1 MDGDGLKL
9 GRKVALSQLGVGMI
23 AVLMI
28 YGLMVSVWVKNYE
41 QLEQTAVHANIRRTQ
56 LLWEREM
63 DGLASIIGDW
73 APWDDLH
80 AFASRSGNA
89 DFMEKNLQDSS
100 MANLRIDFAV
110 ITDPAG
116 TIFAAKAIDMGKKQI
131 RDLPKEVQFYIQP
144 DQAFLAKIGE
154 REPLKGILWLDGK
167 PAMVSAQRILR
178 SDYSGPSPG
187 ILFFIRLIDEQTI
200 GEMAEI
206 IQIPLRIEPDYQGVI
221 NATDPITAEHRHEL
235 LGDSIHRVYLPV
247 QDLYGNIRFALTIET
262 PRLFVAEARKQTRAF
277 IVFLILLISST
288 AILSTQIMR
297 WLVGRRLEQVDQY
310 LKQIEEIGERKER
323 LEVSGQ
329 DELSQVAAS
338 INQMLDRIA
347 ASNRE
352 IEQMNRSLQLELE
365 ERHKAEAVLKYSS
378 EHDALTGLHNRAY
391 FEAAML
397 NLKKSGATGVGII
410 CCDLD
415 GLKLINDT
423 LGHVAG
429 DEMLRRTAEILRH
442 VVAENAVTARIGGD
456 EFVVLLT
463 GIEEGQLEALAKQ
476 VQRLA
481 GEYSANIAEQFPLQI
496 SVGYRYRPYCEPGA
510 SELDQMLKEADDDMY
525 RQKLSSTQSNRNVV
539 VQTIMK
545 MLEIRD
551 FATEGHSQ
559 RMAELSVA
567 LADWIGLSP
576 QSKNDILLLAQ
587 FHDIGKI
594 GVSDKILLKPG
605 PLTPEE
611 RKEMERHSEIGHR
624 IAMAIPE
631 FLPVADLILKHHEW
645 WNGQGY
651 PLGLR
656 AETIPVENRIISI
669 TDAYDAMTSDRPY
682 RKAMSH
688 EQAAAELV
696 RCKGSQFDPHLVD
709 RFLVMMEQSGLA
721 PR

>member
-1 MDGDGLKL
+1 
-9 GRKVALSQLGVGMI
+9 
-23 AVLMI
+23 
-28 YGLMVSVWVKNYE
+28 
-41 QLEQTAVHANIRRTQ
+41 
-56 LLWEREM
+56 
-63 DGLASIIGDW
+63 
-73 APWDDLH
+73 
-80 AFASRSGNA
+80 
-89 DFMEKNLQDSS
+89 
-100 MANLRIDFAV
+100 MANLRVDIAV
-110 ITDPAG
+110 ITDPRG
-116 TIFAAKAIDMGKKQI
+116 SIIAAKAIDMEKKQV
-131 RDLPKEVQFYIQP
+131 RELPPQVKGHIQP
-144 DQAFLAKIGE
+144 EQSFLERIGE
-154 REPLKGILWLDGK
+154 KEPLKGLLWLEDK
-167 PAMVSAQRILR
+167 PAMVAAQRILR
-178 SDYSGPSPG
+178 SDFSGSSPG
-187 ILFFIRLIDEQTI
+187 ILFFIRLLDEQTLAD
-200 GEMAEI
+200 MAEV
-206 IQIPLRIEPDYQGVI
+206 IQIPLRIDSEYQSRFNTAEPVAG
-221 NATDPITAEHRHEL
+221 EHRHEL
-235 LGDSIHRVYLPV
+235 ISEAVHRVFLPV
-247 QDLYGNIRFALTIET
+247 QDLYGNVRFALVVDT
-262 PRLFVAEARKQTRAF
+262 PRLFLAEARKQTQAF
-277 IVFLILLISST
+277 FILLILLIAST
-288 AILSTQIMR
+288 ALLSTQIMH
-297 WLVGRRLEQVDQY
+297 WLVGRRLEQMDRY

-323 LEVSGQ
+323 LEVTGQ

-338 INQMLDRIA
+338 INQMLDRIVV
-347 ASNRE
+347 SNRE

-365 ERHKAEAVLKYSS
+365 EKHKTEAILKYSS

-391 FEAAML
+391 FETAVL
-397 NLKKSGATGVGII
+397 SLKKSGAAGVGII

-423 LGHVAG
+423 LGHATG
-429 DEMLRRTAEILRH
+429 DEMLRRTAAILRQLGSQ
-442 VVAENAVTARIGGD
+442 NAVMARVGGD

-463 GIEEGQLEALAKQ
+463 GIDESQLEALAKQ
-476 VQRLA
+476 IQRLA
-481 GEYSANIAEQFPLQI
+481 AECSTHRAEQFPLQI
-496 SVGYRYRPYCEPGA
+496 SVGYRYRQYCEPGA
-510 SELDQMLKEADDDMY
+510 SELDQILKEADDDMY

-651 PLGLR
+651 PLGLQ
-656 AETIPVENRIISI
+656 AEAIPVENRIISI

-682 RKAMSH
+682 RKALSH
-688 EQAAAELV
+688 ELAAAELI
-696 RCKGSQFDPHLVD
+696 RCKGSQFDPAMVD
-709 RFLVMMEQSGLA
+709 HFLAMVEQSGTA
-721 PR
+721 SR